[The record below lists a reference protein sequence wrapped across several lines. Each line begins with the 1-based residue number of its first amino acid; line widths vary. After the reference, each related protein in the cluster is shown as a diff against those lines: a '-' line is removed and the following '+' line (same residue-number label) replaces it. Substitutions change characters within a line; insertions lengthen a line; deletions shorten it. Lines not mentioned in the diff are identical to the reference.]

1 MRIDEIVTS
10 AVAEYS
16 INPSE
21 IENKIRLKLLP
32 LFVRDAG
39 LGLDA
44 AKLLLADVIQ
54 ITRLGV
60 AGHHS

>member
-21 IENKIRLKLLP
+21 IENQIRLKLLP